1 VSRTHVSRAPLALS
15 AENWRLWVGPLA
27 TLALGLVNVAFR
39 RHAWAPQDFGALYLI
54 AVVSATFVGGPRSG
68 WISAAISLAFATF
81 MAFGERGGPD
91 ETRHAFTHLV
101 TLAVAIPTVT
111 VLVGVLQRGHAS
123 RMQREATARLL
134 LHYRDLLEDLGAVV
148 WELEPGTLRLSFVSR
163 TVEDILG
170 YSPREWTDGE
180 SLWEK
185 VHLDDRARVLGLLRS
200 VDQHPGTHLLE
211 YRMTAAN
218 GRIVWLQNVLRVRI
232 GPADEVTVRGVM
244 IDASARK
251 QIELA
256 LHESERDY
264 RVLMEQAADA
274 VFVTDFHGNYLAA
287 NVGACELLGYSRDEL
302 QHLRIEDVVQP
313 HEMPPLPLTL
323 GGLPEGQS
331 LLSERRLR
339 RKDGRLIDVEISAKR
354 LDEHRLL
361 SIVRDIT
368 ARKSAEQE
376 LRQALSVLSATL
388 ESTADGILVVD
399 LAGRI
404 TRYNQQFAEMWRLP
418 EEVLHSGEDDRALA
432 VAIEQLKEP
441 AQFLAKV
448 RELYASPA
456 EESFD
461 VLEFRDGRI
470 FERYSKPQRIGGQY
484 VGRVWSFRDV
494 TQRRRAEE
502 ALRASEEQLRQ
513 AQKMEAVGRLAGGVA
528 HDFNN
533 ILTAIMGNVSLIL
546 DDSTALAGPRQRAEE
561 IQKASERAAHLTRQ
575 LLAFSRKQMFELKV
589 VDLNTVITE
598 MLKLLKVTVGD
609 DIELVDRI
617 APQPCA
623 VRVDPGQIEQVILNL
638 VINARD
644 AMPEGGR
651 LEISTSL
658 LEATTADAMREPPYH
673 VGRFVELAVRDTGVG
688 MDDETR
694 ARIFEPFFTTKER
707 GKGTGLGLA
716 TVYGIVRQSGGYIS
730 VHSERGR
737 GSTFRVFLPAVD
749 EPIDRPDPYRRKP
762 GAEPGA
768 ETVLV
773 VEDEDLVRTLMCTS
787 IARAGYRVIEA
798 RTGADALSLSGR
810 FGGRIDLLLTDVVMP
825 GMGGQELGERLLK
838 ARDGIKVLYIS
849 GYADDAIGRKSVLQ
863 SGVAFLQK
871 PFTMETL
878 VRKVR
883 ETLDARATA

>member
-1 VSRTHVSRAPLALS
+1 M
-15 AENWRLWVGPLA
+15 
-27 TLALGLVNVAFR
+27 ALGLVNVAL
-39 RHAWAPQDFGALYLI
+39 RHHPWAPHDVGALYLI
-54 AVVSATFVGGPRSG
+54 AIVSATFVGGPRSG
-68 WISAAISLAFATF
+68 WICAALSLVFTTLIAL
-81 MAFGERGGPD
+81 GERGDPD
-91 ETRHAFTHLV
+91 EARHAFAHLA

-148 WELEPGTLRLSFVSR
+148 WELEPGTLRFSFVSR
-163 TVEDILG
+163 TIEDILG
-170 YSPREWTDGE
+170 YPAREWTDGVT
-180 SLWEK
+180 LWEK
-185 VHLDDRARVLGLLRS
+185 VHPDDRPRVLALLGS
-200 VDQHPGTHLLE
+200 VEQHPGTHLLE

-232 GPADEVTVRGVM
+232 GPGDQVTVRGVM

-274 VFVTDFHGNYLAA
+274 VFITDFEGNYLAA
-287 NVGACELLGYSRDEL
+287 NLGACELLGYSREEM
-302 QHLRIEDVVQP
+302 QHLRIEDVVLP
-313 HEMPPLPLTL
+313 YEIPPLPLTL

-339 RKDGRLIDVEISAKR
+339 RKDGQLIDVEINAKR

-399 LAGRI
+399 LGGRI

-432 VAIEQLKEP
+432 VAIEHLKEP

-456 EESFD
+456 DESFD

-589 VDLNTVITE
+589 VDLNTVITD

-609 DIELVDRI
+609 DIELVDTI
-617 APQPCA
+617 ASQPWRCASIPADRAGDPEPGHQRARRHARGRPARDRDRPARGDHGRRDARAAVSRRA
-623 VRVDPGQIEQVILNL
+623 VRRAGG
-638 VINARD
+638 ARD
-644 AMPEGGR
+644 N
-651 LEISTSL
+651 
-658 LEATTADAMREPPYH
+658 
-673 VGRFVELAVRDTGVG
+673 GVG

-762 GAEPGA
+762 GAEVGA

-787 IARAGYRVIEA
+787 IARAGYRVLEA
-798 RTGADALSLSGR
+798 RTGADALALAGR
-810 FGGRIDLLLTDVVMP
+810 FGGRVDLLLTDVVMP
-825 GMGGQELGERLLK
+825 GIGGQELGERLLK
-838 ARDGIKVLYIS
+838 ARKGIKVLYIS

-883 ETLDARATA
+883 ETLDAPAPA